1 MPVTAMATAPS
12 CAACAPSLPHSRSP
26 FTSFD
31 VLFFFSLNGTTSTQQ
46 VQARD
51 MPEGIFHSNVTF
63 FVWTVR
69 VLRLH
74 LSALISFWS
83 KERNT
88 KVKNAKS
95 CFCVW
100 EFLCVLLTTPSVRV
114 HTSST
119 LCTQPLCVF
128 LKCVFKWIFW
138 LLNNEGSRWGRSYTR
153 LRRALSSIPTQI
165 LGSSQYV
172 FLPVHSVL
180 KPAVT
185 QQHPQGDVSSL
196 QRAGFAEPRC
206 FNP

>member
-1 MPVTAMATAPS
+1 MAATTCTNASYSYGNRTLLCSLCSLTPAPLLR
-12 CAACAPSLPHSRSP
+12 PSM
-26 FTSFD
+26 SFFFFF
-31 VLFFFSLNGTTSTQQ
+31 LFFLNGTTSTQQ

-95 CFCVW
+95 FFCVW
-100 EFLCVLLTTPSVRV
+100 EFLCVLLTTHSVRV

-138 LLNNEGSRWGRSYTR
+138 LLNNEGSCSGRSYTR
-153 LRRALSSIPTQI
+153 LRRALSSIPT
-165 LGSSQYV
+165 
-172 FLPVHSVL
+172 
-180 KPAVT
+180 
-185 QQHPQGDVSSL
+185 
-196 QRAGFAEPRC
+196 
-206 FNP
+206 